1 MRKGVG
7 YAGSGNSLLLA
18 ASASRAPTNES
29 SGLSPRDCLAPQAS
43 IAELYRLLVQVSAA
57 RGPGWNWFVAGRP
70 QQQEC
75 RVGPPGLPVKGA
87 AQTKSGPDHFT
98 GSDNSRGGDKEVCE
112 VTRDPTVGL
121 TTPLSSFLGRNLR
134 LKICHKE
141 RPGSRVRGEG
151 CQKIVTKSHKDSP
164 DKFGYVS
171 CKL

>member
-1 MRKGVG
+1 MISKGCLRQIFHQLSQRVGMRKGVG

-18 ASASRAPTNES
+18 ASASPAPTNES

-87 AQTKSGPDHFT
+87 AARKLGPETFR
-98 GSDNSRGGDKEVCE
+98 GSDNSRGGERGVQEVP
-112 VTRDPTVGL
+112 RDPTVRL
-121 TTPLSSFLGRNLR
+121 PSPLSSFSGDIPPQRF
-134 LKICHKE
+134 
-141 RPGSRVRGEG
+141 
-151 CQKIVTKSHKDSP
+151 VTKS
-164 DKFGYVS
+164 
-171 CKL
+171 